1 MGLVQLGRLPERNK
15 TEAGVL
21 HTLVPNHK
29 MFLEGFQ
36 HGKASRISQLGPA
49 TATNKQTNKQT
60 ASGPGQEKH
69 SISSF
74 GWHYKLIVT
83 DSPDDFVVVMA
94 RASAPYLMFVC
105 SGTLFLW
112 PRSIHPWLLTTTN

>member
-49 TATNKQTNKQT
+49 TATNKQTNKQLQ
-60 ASGPGQEKH
+60 ALAK
-69 SISSF
+69 
-74 GWHYKLIVT
+74 
-83 DSPDDFVVVMA
+83 
-94 RASAPYLMFVC
+94 
-105 SGTLFLW
+105 
-112 PRSIHPWLLTTTN
+112 RSIASPHLVGIIS